1 MMTRRAVLLTA
12 LALAGS
18 AAALAQ
24 TGTVQNRSELIN
36 WYYAA
41 TFGTGFYT
49 AGDRTVAVVQA
60 PISYG
65 LKPPAEGEW
74 GVKLLLPI
82 SLGFYNYNLGTVVDR
97 GLPSRLNTV
106 SAVPGVEFER
116 IVSPRLDLRPYVSAG
131 WGKDLSGSD
140 SAFIYDVGIR
150 GRYLLGEN
158 RGVTYALLGRL
169 SEAGYRP
176 QGGSTQP
183 LGFIA
188 TGIDITV
195 PTGQELADH
204 PISIGFTPSY
214 WYYFRQLKFAQ
225 FSAPENRITE
235 QWEFALSLITSKPW
249 NILGFDLDRIGLAVQ
264 TGGGVTGVHLFT
276 SQMF

>member
-1 MMTRRAVLLTA
+1 MIRRAILLAVLAVTGSTA
-12 LALAGS
+12 AW
-18 AAALAQ
+18 AQ
-24 TGTVQNRSELIN
+24 TGTVQNQSELIN

-49 AGDRTVAVVQA
+49 AGDRTVAVLQA

-65 LKPPAEGEW
+65 LKPPSEGEW

-82 SLGFYNYNLGTVVDR
+82 SFGFYNYSLNSVVDH

-106 SAVPGVEFER
+106 SAVPGIEFER
-116 IVSPRLDLRPYVSAG
+116 IVSPRLDIRPYVSAG

-150 GRYLLGEN
+150 GRYLLAEKG
-158 RGVTYALLGRL
+158 GVAFSLLGRV

-183 LGFIA
+183 LGFVA
-188 TGIDITV
+188 AGIDITV
-195 PTGQELADH
+195 PTGHELADH
-204 PISIGFTPSY
+204 PVSIGFTPSY
-214 WYYFRQLKFAQ
+214 WYYYRRLKFAQ

-235 QWEFALSLITSKPW
+235 QTEFALSLVTSKPW
-249 NILGFDLDRIGLAVQ
+249 NVLGFDLDRIGIAVQ
-264 TGGGVTGVHLFT
+264 SGGGVTGVHLFT
-276 SQMF
+276 TQMF